1 MKLLKLLLQKIRLAI
16 VKLRLA
22 MIDNRQRRTVA
33 DMTFAVDCRMD
44 AQRVFAA
51 RSQYNARCKRALLEK
66 LDALTGDQS

>member
-33 DMTFAVDCRMD
+33 DLTFAVDCRMQ
-44 AQRVFAA
+44 AQQEFAA
-51 RSQYNARCKRALLEK
+51 RSVYNSGCKRALLEK
-66 LDALTGDQS
+66 LDALQGDRT

>member
-1 MKLLKLLLQKIRLAI
+1 MKSLLHKIRLAI
-16 VKLRLA
+16 VKRRLA

-44 AQRVFAA
+44 AQRQFAA

-66 LDALTGDQS
+66 LDSLEGNQQ